1 MSCRSCGSVND
12 FNTSHLFSSSSSS
25 TSVTVSGLLWLEEAS
40 LLDELGGSVGDLVDD
55 GLGHLLHPLGQLKLG
70 HGAGIGVDQVGE
82 KRTVFL
88 VALVLN
94 KNICSL
100 SRDQTIIIYQNN
112 LSWI

>member
-12 FNTSHLFSSSSSS
+12 FNTCHLFSSSSC
-25 TSVTVSGLLWLEEAS
+25 TSVTVSGLRGLEEAS
-40 LLDELGGSVGDLVDD
+40 LLDELGGGVGDLVDD
-55 GLGHLLHPLGQLKLG
+55 GLGHLLHPLCQLKLG

-100 SRDQTIIIYQNN
+100 SQDQNDKELRISLSII
-112 LSWI
+112 

>member
-12 FNTSHLFSSSSSS
+12 FNKSHLLSSSSSSS
-25 TSVTVSGLLWLEEAS
+25 TSVTVSGLLGLEEAS
-40 LLDELGGSVGDLVDD
+40 LLDELGGGVGDLVDD

-100 SRDQTIIIYQNN
+100 SRDQNYKESIKII
-112 LSWI
+112 

>member
-12 FNTSHLFSSSSSS
+12 FNTSHLFSSSC
-25 TSVTVSGLLWLEEAS
+25 TSVTVSGLLGLEEAS
-40 LLDELGGSVGDLVDD
+40 LLDELGGGVGDLVDD

-100 SRDQTIIIYQNN
+100 SRDQNDKELRISLSII
-112 LSWI
+112 